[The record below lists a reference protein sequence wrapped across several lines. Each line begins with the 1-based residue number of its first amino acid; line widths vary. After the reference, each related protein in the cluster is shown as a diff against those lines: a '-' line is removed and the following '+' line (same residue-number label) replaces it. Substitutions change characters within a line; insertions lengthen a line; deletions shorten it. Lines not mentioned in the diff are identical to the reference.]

1 MAGFG
6 DVLRGLG
13 SVLNPQVNQDVEG
26 EYQKRIAQQQ
36 QMQQF
41 ALGQLVKGV
50 ESGAV
55 DPSKLPPQLQG
66 IVGVSPEA
74 QARMDALKNEQGY
87 RAALSGLDPNAPDY
101 NDRALAAAS
110 RFGKPEIVLAATK
123 AKEDREARVK
133 QAQDAL
139 DLKRQIADQTHELRL
154 AAAKGDEEKRA
165 EIARHNAVVEGLQRD
180 SNSLRAV
187 LGQMGLSIQR
197 DKVDA
202 VKGQQTQKQVTQ
214 LGAALEKANLP
225 EADAVIGK
233 VEEILSKR
241 PDVADYLSGPKSVI
255 PDFALPADITEG
267 KQAFQKLFNITLK
280 NRSGAAVTNQELE
293 RLKSEFGAGVFK
305 TAQQLRQAVEQA
317 RSIINKHY
325 ASVAAGFGPDAL
337 KEYNDNAKAIGARV
351 VLGEQVA
358 PPAATPQ
365 QNASDG
371 PPPGAVR
378 RKK

>member
-66 IVGVSPEA
+66 IVGQSPET
-74 QARMDALKNEQGY
+74 QARVQALKNEQGY
-87 RAALSGLDPNAPDY
+87 RDALSQLGPGANEDQVAQI
-101 NDRALAAAS
+101 AVK
-110 RFGKPEIVLAATK
+110 FGKPEVAAAYAK
-123 AKEDREARVK
+123 AKEDRAARI
-133 QAQDAL
+133 QTAADAL
-139 DLKRQIADQTHELRL
+139 EMRRAQLDQQRELALQRAADQRERDAINAGFRQQSLALQGQIAASNAELKRLGLNIQQQSLDQ
-154 AAAKGDEEKRA
+154 K
-165 EIARHNAVVEGLQRD
+165 Q
-180 SNSLRAV
+180 
-187 LGQMGLSIQR
+187 
-197 DKVDA
+197 
-202 VKGQQTQKQVTQ
+202 GQQTNKQVTQ

-233 VEEILSKR
+233 VEEVLSKR

-255 PDFALPADITEG
+255 PDFALPSDITEG

-305 TAQQLRQAVEQA
+305 TAPQLRQAVEQA

-358 PPAATPQ
+358 PPAANIPP
-365 QNASDG
+365 
-371 PPPGAVR
+371 PPPGFKVN
-378 RKK
+378 